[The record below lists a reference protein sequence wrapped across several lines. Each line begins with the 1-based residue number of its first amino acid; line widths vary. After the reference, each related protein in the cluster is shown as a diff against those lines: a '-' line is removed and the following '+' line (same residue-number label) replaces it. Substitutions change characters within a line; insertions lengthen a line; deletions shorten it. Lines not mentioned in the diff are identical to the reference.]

1 MLLTDKYIPKLLD
14 NINIHSDIA
23 NLLKQ
28 IIKSQ
33 NMPHLLLYGIN
44 YSGKNTILNS
54 LLYSIY
60 GESSL
65 VRNNNTIDI
74 KISNTSNLHTINYIQ
89 NKNFIIYNMTNT
101 LSYDKYII
109 KELTTFFTNSQN
121 INSYISES
129 LYRLIIITNAEYL
142 SLYAQSFL
150 RRTMEKYSEYCR
162 FILLTNQLSALI
174 EPIQSR
180 CLSIRIPIKPFDK
193 LFEHVKSIVLKENY
207 DISDDIIKQ
216 IIIENNH
223 QLYDILIILQ
233 QYNLNNDCSI
243 TTSNEIEWKEL
254 IKLTVLHLFTKY
266 TINDL
271 TEYKKTIYELLITNI
286 KSNDIFT
293 EILHN
298 IFIILNNCKTIPDKT
313 IFKLKKEYINCI
325 SNLQIQM
332 TTGNKNIFYFEKLFI
347 EIILLNDKYNIN
359 NNKLKLLPIDD
370 DSN

>member
-1 MLLTDKYIPKLLD
+1 MLLTDKYIPRLLD
-14 NINIHSDIA
+14 EINIHSNIA

-28 IIKSQ
+28 IIKSK

-44 YSGKNTILNS
+44 YAGKNTILNS

-180 CLSIRIPIKPFDK
+180 CLSIRIPIKPYDK
-193 LFEHVKSIVLKENY
+193 LFEHIKSIVVKENY
-207 DISDDIIKQ
+207 NISDDIIKQ

-233 QYNLNNDCSI
+233 QYSINNKLINS
-243 TTSNEIEWKEL
+243 SNIEWKEL
-254 IKLTVLHLFTKY
+254 IKLTVLNLFTKY

-293 EILHN
+293 EILYN

-313 IFKLKKEYINCI
+313 IFQLKKEYISCI

-347 EIILLNDKYNIN
+347 EILLLNDKYNIN
-359 NNKLKLLPIDD
+359 NNKLKLLPDD
-370 DSN
+370 NDSN